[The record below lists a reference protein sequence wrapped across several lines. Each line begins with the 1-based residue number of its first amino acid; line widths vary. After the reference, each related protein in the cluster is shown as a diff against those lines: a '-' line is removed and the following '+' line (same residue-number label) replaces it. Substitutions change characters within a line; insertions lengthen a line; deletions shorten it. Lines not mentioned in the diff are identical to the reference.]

1 MFVSDV
7 LYQFEWIYCFSASKK
22 NYGPR
27 FHANGIF
34 IVGRSRSDDYDLKT
48 ISSFTVYKYD
58 CTEKSSAPNLF
69 PKSIDKNKNHDFD
82 ANV

>member
-1 MFVSDV
+1 MCFINLNEYIV
-7 LYQFEWIYCFSASKK
+7 LVRQKK

-58 CTEKSSAPNLF
+58 CTEKSTAPNLF